1 MSLRDLK
8 KSTQSSNDGINI
20 SAIDIDNFIEGAH
33 TYAYG
38 LQRKS
43 DVSQKGGKTKNATFS
58 LTEQSQNELMTI
70 SKRTGVCKSRLLRIL
85 IHDQYFSDDQWLYN
99 QALK

>member
-8 KSTQSSNDGINI
+8 KSTPLSSDGV
-20 SAIDIDNFIEGAH
+20 SAADIDSFIEGAH

-38 LQRKS
+38 IQRKACTTE
-43 DVSQKGGKTKNATFS
+43 DGGKTKNATFS
-58 LTEQSQNELMTI
+58 LTAQSHHELMTI

-85 IHDQYFSDDQWLYN
+85 IHDQYYSDDQWLYN
-99 QALK
+99 QAIK